1 MTESIPY
8 GLSQEERVRKKLEE
22 EFGMPLH
29 KKRIQ
34 VVEGVEHEFDFVSED
49 GSIIG
54 EVKTSGAGRSG
65 LTHNRFQTIFG
76 DISRD
81 CLLLLAQRRAKKRMF
96 VLTDETVYKRFQGSQ
111 YGKAA
116 QALGIDIRLVQ
127 ADSG

>member
-1 MTESIPY
+1 MSVSSGI
-8 GLSQEERVRKKLEE
+8 SAEEKVRKKLERE
-22 EFGMPLH
+22 LGVALY

-34 VVEGVEHEFDFVSED
+34 IIEGVEHEFDFVSED

-54 EVKTSGAGRSG
+54 EVKTSGEGRSG

-81 CLLLLAQRRAKKRMF
+81 CLLLLAQKGAKKRIF
-96 VLTDETVYKRFQGSQ
+96 VLTDETVSRRFQGSQ

-116 QALGIDIRLVQ
+116 QALGIELRYIP
-127 ADSG
+127 AD

>member
-1 MTESIPY
+1 VSLPY

-22 EFGMPLH
+22 EYGVSLP

-34 VVEGVEHEFDFVSED
+34 VVEGLEHEFDLVSED

-54 EVKTSGAGRSG
+54 ECKTSGAGRSG

-81 CLLLLAQRRAKKRMF
+81 CLLLLAHRIAKKRIF
-96 VLTDETVYKRFQGSQ
+96 VLTDETVYRRFQGSQ

-116 QALGIDIRLVQ
+116 QALGIDIRLVE
-127 ADSG
+127 G

>member
-1 MTESIPY
+1 MSLPY
-8 GLSQEERVRKKLEE
+8 GLSQEGRVRKKLEE
-22 EFGMPLH
+22 EFGVSLH

-54 EVKTSGAGRSG
+54 EVKTSGEGRSG
-65 LTHNRFQTIFG
+65 LNQSRFQTIFG

-81 CLLLLAQRRAKKRMF
+81 SLLLLAQRNAKKRIF
-96 VLTDETVYKRFQGSQ
+96 VLTDETVYRRFQGSQ

-116 QALGIDIRLVQ
+116 QALGIELRYIHPTD
-127 ADSG
+127 

>member
-1 MTESIPY
+1 MSVSSGINA
-8 GLSQEERVRKKLEE
+8 EEKVRKKLEE
-22 EFGMPLH
+22 EFGVALN

-81 CLLLLAQRRAKKRMF
+81 CLLLLAQKRAKKRIF
-96 VLTDETVYKRFQGSQ
+96 VLTDETVCRRFQASQ

-116 QALGIDIRLVQ
+116 YALGIDIRYVQ

>member
-1 MTESIPY
+1 VTVSLPY
-8 GLSQEERVRKKLEE
+8 GLSQEERVRRKLEE
-22 EFGMPLH
+22 EFGVPLH

-34 VVEGVEHEFDFVSED
+34 VVEGIEHEFDFVSED

-81 CLLLLAQRRAKKRMF
+81 CLLLLAYRRAKKRIF
-96 VLTDETVYKRFQGSQ
+96 VLTDETVRRRFQASQ

-116 QALGIDIRLVQ
+116 QALGIDIKSVQ
-127 ADSG
+127 VD

>member
-1 MTESIPY
+1 M
-8 GLSQEERVRKKLEE
+8 EE
-22 EFGMPLH
+22 ELGVPLQ

-54 EVKTSGAGRSG
+54 EVKTSGEGRIG
-65 LTHNRFQTIFG
+65 ITHNRFQTIFG

-81 CLLLLAQRRAKKRMF
+81 CLLLLAHSRAKKRFF
-96 VLTDETVYKRFQGSQ
+96 VLTDETVYGRFRASQ

-116 QALGIDIRLVQ
+116 QALGIEIRHLQ
-127 ADSG
+127 LDSS

>member
-1 MTESIPY
+1 MSLPF
-8 GLSQEERVRKKLEE
+8 GLSEEEKVRKKLEDE
-22 EFGMPLH
+22 LGVSLH

-81 CLLLLAQRRAKKRMF
+81 CLLLLAQRNAKKRIF
-96 VLTDETVYKRFQGSQ
+96 VLTDETVYNRFQGSQ

-116 QALGIDIRLVQ
+116 QALGIEIRRIQ
-127 ADSG
+127 ATLG

>member
-1 MTESIPY
+1 MSVSSGI
-8 GLSQEERVRKKLEE
+8 SAEEKVRKKLERE
-22 EFGMPLH
+22 LGVALY

-34 VVEGVEHEFDFVSED
+34 IIEGVEHEFDFVSED

-54 EVKTSGAGRSG
+54 EVKTSGEGRSG
-65 LTHNRFQTIFG
+65 LTHKRFQTIFG

-81 CLLLLAQRRAKKRMF
+81 CLLLLALRRAKKRMF
-96 VLTDETVYKRFQGSQ
+96 VLTDETVYRRFQGSQ